1 MAAFIQ
7 YPAPGTHLLRY
18 CGDVL
23 QLHLESAVPIRGQ
36 AFFRTNLGNGDL
48 CRQEIISAVEEDRTP
63 SLQAWHNLPMER
75 VDDFTFVLHVM
86 LHEEGHFE
94 GKCFVAASPEQNGA
108 ENIFAEGDNI
118 HINVENAAYC
128 CANGVYCAFVRQ
140 FGRNKNKEFSSLPEG
155 ISKGDLDLLDR
166 NEYSVIPPSGTFRDL
181 MKELPHIFDRLHCR
195 ILHLLPVH
203 PGPTVFGRMGRF
215 GSPYAALDFTGVNPE
230 LAEFDRSATA
240 LDQFRELVDAVHG
253 KGGKLFIDIAINHT
267 GWGAKLH
274 ETHPEWFVKEPSGA
288 FHSPGAWGVTWGD
301 LTELDHSKEELWKYL
316 AGVFRLW
323 CTRGVDGFR
332 CDAGYM
338 IGLPAWKYIVSKVRE
353 EFPETVFLLEG
364 LGGDPAV
371 TAELLNSGNMNWAYS
386 ELFQN
391 YSREQVEGY
400 LDYAWRESASNG
412 IMIHY
417 AETHD
422 NPRLAALSPE
432 YARMRTALAALSS
445 VSGAFGFTNGVEFF
459 AREKIDVH
467 EDCALNWGSSV
478 NQVDFIGRLNCILRS
493 HPSFRNG
500 ASVRCIDSSSRECVL
515 IARSAPDGSS
525 PLLIAVNLD
534 CSRSVQAFWNIHTA
548 PFRGEKAFD
557 LLSGKSVEFVRVSA
571 SSYTLQIP
579 GGGVF
584 CLAEDRREVE
594 TIELLL
600 HGGTVPGTGHL
611 ELQEAKALL
620 VSVLVHRN
628 GTTVC
633 PPDCRDLT
641 RLTDAL
647 LRSPEEF
654 LRSLYGREKET
665 PFMIWNF
672 PEDQKRV
679 LPVPPSYWILV
690 KSPERIRAVLEI
702 HGKLRSFSGS
712 LRDSSGHY
720 FLLIRPQD
728 IPSHPVSAR
737 LHCSVYSAAGVLTR
751 SVSELLYL
759 PPEILSARI
768 GVEHKLLQ
776 KESFRFLQ
784 ADERGALLYM
794 NVDPGELRSRYD
806 AVLLANLSRTYPEN
820 RHIMLR
826 RFRFLCMYDT
836 KSMALTRD
844 CLNDFYVEESGAGVW
859 NFHIPV
865 GNGLFSDVSMRMEL
879 LKESNGV
886 RVTLHRHASASHASS
901 RKWFLADQNR
911 IRVQVHP
918 DLEDRDFHGST
929 KASAGPEQYW
939 PGRIVTA
946 EKECLFHAA
955 EDRILALHSSRG
967 NFRRS
972 DHWEY
977 MVYQQEE
984 ASRGLDPY
992 CDLYCPGY
1000 FEAEL
1005 AGGETLVIQ
1014 GQILRSAA
1022 EEPIP
1027 VQEEGCILPLEHSQ
1041 SAPLEKVMLR
1051 SMAQYIVRRDDF
1063 KTVIA
1068 GYPWFLDW
1076 GRDTLIV
1083 VRGLIAERHF
1093 LADAEKILK
1102 KFASFAEN
1110 GTIPN
1115 MICGKDGSNRDT
1127 SDAPLWLFT
1136 ACKEYCKA
1144 QGSDELLR
1152 CVLANGSTLRETLLS
1167 LAESIWEG
1175 TPNGICCEKNSSL
1188 VFSPSHFTWMDT
1200 NYPAGTPRQGYP
1212 VEIQALWF
1220 AAECFLSEILSGE
1233 KAALWKE
1240 RANRTALSIRKYFV
1254 LEEGYLSDCLH
1265 CERAVP
1271 PEEALVSDHLRP
1283 NQLYAITLGAL
1294 EEQELCRSILE
1305 KCKALL
1311 IPGAIRSLADREV
1324 ECPLPVTGPGGRLLN
1339 DPYHPYRGR
1348 YEGEEDTSRKVA
1360 YHNGTAWSWQFPAWC
1375 EAFYRVYGEES
1386 LPTARAVL
1394 STMVLQMNH
1403 GCLGHICEIADGDSP
1418 HTARGCSA
1426 QAWGMSEFLRVWKIL
1441 HKG

>member
-1 MAAFIQ
+1 MAALIQ

-23 QLHLESAVPIRGQ
+23 QLRLESSVPIRGK
-36 AFFRTNLGNGDL
+36 AFFRTNLGNGAL
-48 CRQEIISAVEEDRTP
+48 CRQEIISSVEEERTA
-63 SLQAWHNLPMER
+63 SLQAWYNLPMEQL
-75 VDDFTFVLHVM
+75 DEFTFVLNVM

-94 GKCFVAASPEQNGA
+94 GKCFVTGVEQSGP

-118 HINVENAAYC
+118 HINVGNAAYC

-140 FGRNKNKEFSSLPEG
+140 FGRNKEKEFSTLPEG

-166 NEYSVIPPSGTFRDL
+166 NGYSVIPPSGTFRDL

-195 ILHLLPVH
+195 ILHLLPIH
-203 PGPTVFGRMGRF
+203 PDPTVYGRMGRF

-240 LDQFRELVDAVHG
+240 LDQFHALVDAVHG

-274 ETHPEWFVKEPSGA
+274 ETHPEWFVKDPSGA

-301 LTELDHSKEELWKYL
+301 LTELDHTKEELWKYL
-316 AGVFRLW
+316 ASVFRLW
-323 CTRGVDGFR
+323 CMRGVDGFR

-338 IGLPAWKYIVSKVRE
+338 IGLPAWKYIVAKVRE
-353 EFPETVFLLEG
+353 EFPGTVFLLEG

-371 TAELLNSGNMNWAYS
+371 TSELLNSGNMNWAYS

-391 YSREQVEGY
+391 YRRDQVEGY
-400 LDYAWRESASNG
+400 LEYAWKESASNG
-412 IMIHY
+412 VMIHY

-422 NPRLAALSPE
+422 NPRLAALSTE

-500 ASVRCIDSSSRECVL
+500 ASVRCIDSSSSECVL

-534 CSRSVQAFWNIHTA
+534 TSKSVQAFWNIHTA
-548 PFRGEKAFD
+548 PFRSEKAFD
-557 LLSGKSVEFVRVSA
+557 LLSGKSMEFVRVNS

-594 TIELLL
+594 KIEEML
-600 HGGTVPGTGHL
+600 HSGFPPVPGHL
-611 ELQEAKALL
+611 ELQEAKALAS
-620 VSVLVHRN
+620 SVLVHRN
-628 GTTVC
+628 GSIVC
-633 PPDCRDLT
+633 PGKKKDL
-641 RLTDAL
+641 LSAAKDL
-647 LRSPEEF
+647 LHSPEEF
-654 LRSLYGREKET
+654 LRTLYGRERET
-665 PFMIWNF
+665 PFMVWNF
-672 PEDQKRV
+672 PEDQRRV
-679 LPVPPSYWILV
+679 LMVPPSYWILV
-690 KSPERIRAVLEI
+690 KSPERIRAVLEM
-702 HGKLRSFSGS
+702 HGKLRSFTGS
-712 LRDSSGHY
+712 LQDSSGKY
-720 FLLIRPQD
+720 FLLIPPQSVPD
-728 IPSHPVSAR
+728 HPCSGR
-737 LHCSVYSAAGVLTR
+737 LHCRVYPSDGVLSS
-751 SVSELLYL
+751 SVSEILYL
-759 PPEILSARI
+759 SADIAGARI

-776 KESFRFLQ
+776 KEFFRFLQ
-784 ADERGALLYM
+784 TNERGALLYM
-794 NVDPGELRSRYD
+794 NVNPGELRSRYD
-806 AVLLANLSRTYPEN
+806 ALLLANLSDSYPEN

-826 RFRFLCMYDT
+826 RFRFRCIYDA
-836 KSMALTRD
+836 KNIDLSKD
-844 CLNDFYVEESGAGVW
+844 CLNDFYIEDGSGAGVW

-865 GNGLFSDVSMRMEL
+865 GNGLFSRVSMRMEL
-879 LKESNGV
+879 LKERNGV
-886 RVTLHRHASASHASS
+886 RVTLHRHASGVSSH
-901 RKWFLADQNR
+901 KWILPDPNR
-911 IRVQVHP
+911 IKLQIFP

-929 KASAGPEQYW
+929 KASAGPELYW
-939 PGRIVTA
+939 PGKIVTA

-967 NFRRS
+967 NFIRS
-972 DHWEY
+972 DAWEY
-977 MVYQQEE
+977 MIFQQEE

-992 CDLYCPGY
+992 CDLYSPGY

-1005 AGGETLVIQ
+1005 AGGESMVIQ
-1014 GQILRSAA
+1014 GQILRSAK
-1022 EEPIP
+1022 EEVLP
-1027 VQEEGCILPLEHSQ
+1027 VQEEGCILPLGHPQ
-1041 SAPLEKVMLR
+1041 SAPLEKVMRR
-1051 SMAQYIVRRDDF
+1051 SMGQYIVRRDDF

-1083 VRGLIAERHF
+1083 VRGLIAENCFRS
-1093 LADAEKILK
+1093 DAEKILK

-1115 MICGKDGSNRDT
+1115 MICGRDGSNRDT

-1136 ACKEYCKA
+1136 ACKDYCRV
-1144 QGSDELLR
+1144 QGNYELPDCTLP
-1152 CVLANGSTLRETLLS
+1152 NGSTLRETLLS

-1220 AAECFLSEILSGE
+1220 AAQLFLSEILSGE
-1233 KAALWKE
+1233 QALLWKE
-1240 RANRTALSIRKYFV
+1240 RAERTALSIRKYFV

-1265 CERAVP
+1265 CEKAVP
-1271 PEEALVSDHLRP
+1271 PEEAAVSDHLRP

-1294 EEQELCRSILE
+1294 EDKELCRSILE

-1324 ECPLPVTGPGGRLLN
+1324 ACPLPVTGPGGRLLN
-1339 DPYHPYRGR
+1339 DPFHPYRGH

-1375 EAFYRVYGEES
+1375 EAFYKVYGEES

-1394 STMVLQMNH
+1394 STMVLQMNCA
-1403 GCLGHICEIADGDSP
+1403 CLGHISEIADGDSP
-1418 HTARGCSA
+1418 HTVRGCSA

-1441 HKG
+1441 HKGK